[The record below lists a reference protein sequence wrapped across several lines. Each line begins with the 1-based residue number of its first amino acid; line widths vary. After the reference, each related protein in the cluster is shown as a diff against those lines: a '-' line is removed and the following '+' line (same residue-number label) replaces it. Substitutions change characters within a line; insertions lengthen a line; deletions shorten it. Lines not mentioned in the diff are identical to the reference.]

1 MTDHANFN
9 TIIAS
14 SPTLAQRWGEITVQ
28 VIKRAKE
35 QFGVD
40 LDADDVLRIREARII
55 ALGAG
60 ELGDYD
66 DELAALPA
74 IREAQEK
81 AAIAS
86 GDPGAQA
93 RAVAEIDRM
102 SPRKVSSDPENF
114 ADAREIERS
123 HLNKLNRA
131 REMGVTSV
139 PNPTPVEEM
148 TEEQKLAAIAEMPP
162 ATRIATARKWG
173 LL

>member
-1 MTDHANFN
+1 MTDHTNFN
-9 TIIAS
+9 NIIAS

-28 VIKRAKE
+28 VVKHAKE

-55 ALGAG
+55 ALGSG

-74 IREAQEK
+74 VREAQEK

-86 GDPGAQA
+86 GDPVAQA

-102 SPRKVSSDPENF
+102 SPRKVSPDPKNF

-123 HLNKLNRA
+123 HLNKLTRA